1 MDKKITFII
10 IGLAAILVV
19 SLFLNFQT
27 YAAKQAV
34 EQERDAFKR
43 ENSLLGKK
51 VEEGVREIKGLETK
65 VGSLNSELAKVTTE
79 KDEIQKKFDL
89 LNKEKEELAKR
100 IEFQSPAVVTAAAA
114 ETQQQPAFGTGA
126 EDAYWGAILRA
137 KTDLEMQLET
147 IRNDLKSAQI
157 SNEQLQRDKAN
168 LELEVTGLRR
178 EQQELKRQFEYNQK
192 IMSSLSQEVVRE
204 RNDKFQIEN
213 SIKTLNG
220 ENSML
225 RRQLR
230 SLDTRKVNLE
240 RRYAD
245 LQKEKTGLLS
255 RLSELETV
263 VEEKTVQVE
272 SLNKQMNMGKKGA
285 VEEKPVELSPIVV
298 RPQVETTPDSG
309 DAKKVMAVNRDKKFV
324 IISAGESDGIRQGD
338 TFRVWRD
345 GRPIGTVEAIQVR
358 SNISACDIKKEIT
371 TIKTGDT
378 VK

>member
-19 SLFLNFQT
+19 SLFLNLQT
-27 YAAKQAV
+27 YSAKQAI
-34 EQERDAFKR
+34 EQERDSLKR
-43 ENSLLGKK
+43 ENGLLGKK
-51 VEEGVREIKGLETK
+51 VEESLREVKGLETK
-65 VGSLNSELAKVTTE
+65 VGALNSDLAKVSTE
-79 KDEIQKKFDL
+79 KDELQKKFDL
-89 LNKEKEELAKR
+89 LNKEREELAKR
-100 IEFQSPAVVTAAAA
+100 IEFQRPLAATTTTTESQEQSAA
-114 ETQQQPAFGTGA
+114 GTGS

-137 KTDLEMQLET
+137 KTDLEMQLENL
-147 IRNDLKSAQI
+147 RNDLKSAQI

-192 IMSSLSQEVVRE
+192 IMGSLSQEVVRE

-213 SIKTLNG
+213 SIKALNS
-220 ENSML
+220 ENSLL

-245 LQKEKTGLLS
+245 LQKEKTGLLT

-263 VEEKTVQVE
+263 VEEKTVQIE
-272 SLNKQMNMGKKGA
+272 SLSKQMNIGKKGA
-285 VEEKPVELSPIVV
+285 AEEKPVELSPIVV

-309 DAKKVMAVNRDKKFV
+309 DFKKVMAINRDKKFV
-324 IISAGESDGIRQGD
+324 IISAGESDGIRTGD
-338 TFRVWRD
+338 TFRIWRD

-358 SNISACDIKKEIT
+358 SNIAACDIKKEIT
-371 TIKTGDT
+371 PIKTGDL

>member
-1 MDKKITFII
+1 M
-10 IGLAAILVV
+10 VV

-27 YAAKQAV
+27 YTAKQAV
-34 EQERDAFKR
+34 EQERDALKR
-43 ENSLLGKK
+43 ENGLLGKK

-65 VGSLNSELAKVTTE
+65 VGALNSELAKVATE
-79 KDEIQKKFDL
+79 KEEVQKKFDL
-89 LNKEKEELAKR
+89 LSKEKEELAKKMEYQR
-100 IEFQSPAVVTAAAA
+100 MPVIMTTTTESQEHPASGA
-114 ETQQQPAFGTGA
+114 GA
-126 EDAYWGAILRA
+126 EDAYWGAILKA
-137 KTDLEMQLET
+137 KTDLEIQLEN
-147 IRNDLKSAQI
+147 IRGDLKSAQI
-157 SNEQLQRDKAN
+157 NNEQLQREKAN
-168 LELEVTGLRR
+168 LELEVTSLRR

-192 IMSSLSQEVVRE
+192 VMDSLSQEVVRE

-213 SIKTLNG
+213 SIKALNS
-220 ENSML
+220 ENSLL

-245 LQKEKTGLLS
+245 LQKGKTELLS

-272 SLNKQMNMGKKGA
+272 SLNKQMNTGKKGA
-285 VEEKPVELSPIVV
+285 AEEKPVELSPIVV
-298 RPQVETTPDSG
+298 RPQVETTSEP
-309 DAKKVMAVNRDKKFV
+309 DAKRVMAVNRDKKFV
-324 IISAGESDGIRQGD
+324 IISSGESDGIRTGD
-338 TFRVWRD
+338 TFRIWRD

-371 TIKTGDT
+371 PIKTGDI